1 MRFKGALT
9 TQGHGLLIPVNRNQC
24 QGIHPLIPINDFSH
38 SIQPPI
44 RRNVS
49 QAAPSSSPWQRL
61 CPGCQARVTVVIK
74 YGNDLDNAF

>member
-44 RRNVS
+44 RRYVS
-49 QAAPSSSPWQRL
+49 QAAPSSSP
-61 CPGCQARVTVVIK
+61 
-74 YGNDLDNAF
+74 